1 MRVAFDSSSDEEEP
15 LFNMEDI
22 DRKAFENDKELPL
35 LTQFLNA
42 LKKLGEDRNSLKST
56 ICYCGV
62 FMVFGMSDEIL
73 GPTLLELKCLT
84 GKSITVMSVLFFVHD
99 LCNVFGSTSGG
110 YLVDRWVFSWVLNC
124 AALFVIIANSICGR
138 IRSCSYWLFW
148 CPNRTICDLCQHK
161 PGREQVPISFNV

>member
-1 MRVAFDSSSDEEEP
+1 MELVSTDGEPHFVSKQLFIESVFQENFISNMSVGFDSSSDEEEP
-15 LFNMEDI
+15 LFNMEDVE
-22 DRKAFENDKELPL
+22 RRTFDKDKDLPL
-35 LTQFLNA
+35 WKRFLNT

-110 YLVDRWVFSWVLNC
+110 YLVDR
-124 AALFVIIANSICGR
+124 
-138 IRSCSYWLFW
+138 
-148 CPNRTICDLCQHK
+148 
-161 PGREQVPISFNV
+161 

>member
-1 MRVAFDSSSDEEEP
+1 MELVSTDGEPHFVSKQLFIESVFQENFISNMSVGFDSSSDEEEP
-15 LFNMEDI
+15 LFNMEDVE
-22 DRKAFENDKELPL
+22 RRTFDKDKDLPL
-35 LTQFLNA
+35 WKRFLNT
-42 LKKLGEDRNSLKST
+42 LKKLVEDRNSLKST

-110 YLVDRWVFSWVLNC
+110 YLVDR
-124 AALFVIIANSICGR
+124 
-138 IRSCSYWLFW
+138 
-148 CPNRTICDLCQHK
+148 
-161 PGREQVPISFNV
+161 

>member
-1 MRVAFDSSSDEEEP
+1 MELVSTDGEPHFASKQLFIESVFQENFISNMSVGFDSSSDEEEP
-15 LFNMEDI
+15 LFNMEDVE
-22 DRKAFENDKELPL
+22 RRTFEKDKDLPL
-35 LTQFLNA
+35 WKRFLNT

-110 YLVDRWVFSWVLNC
+110 YLVDR
-124 AALFVIIANSICGR
+124 
-138 IRSCSYWLFW
+138 
-148 CPNRTICDLCQHK
+148 
-161 PGREQVPISFNV
+161 

>member
-1 MRVAFDSSSDEEEP
+1 MELVSTDGEPHFVSKQLFIESVFQENFISNMSVSFDSSSDEEEP
-15 LFNMEDI
+15 LFNMEDVE
-22 DRKAFENDKELPL
+22 RRTFDKDKDLPL
-35 LTQFLNA
+35 WKRFLNT

-110 YLVDRWVFSWVLNC
+110 YLVDR
-124 AALFVIIANSICGR
+124 
-138 IRSCSYWLFW
+138 
-148 CPNRTICDLCQHK
+148 
-161 PGREQVPISFNV
+161 

>member
-1 MRVAFDSSSDEEEP
+1 MELVSTDGEPHFVSKQLFIESVFQENFISNMSVGFDSSSDEEEP
-15 LFNMEDI
+15 LFNMEDVE
-22 DRKAFENDKELPL
+22 RRTFGKDKDLPL
-35 LTQFLNA
+35 WKRFLNT

-110 YLVDRWVFSWVLNC
+110 YLVDR
-124 AALFVIIANSICGR
+124 
-138 IRSCSYWLFW
+138 
-148 CPNRTICDLCQHK
+148 
-161 PGREQVPISFNV
+161 

>member
-1 MRVAFDSSSDEEEP
+1 MELVSTDGEPHFVSKQLFIESVFQENFISNMSVGFDSSSDEEEP
-15 LFNMEDI
+15 LFNMEDVE
-22 DRKAFENDKELPL
+22 RRTFDKDKDLPL
-35 LTQFLNA
+35 WKRFLNT

-62 FMVFGMSDEIL
+62 FIVFGMSDEIL

-110 YLVDRWVFSWVLNC
+110 YLVDR
-124 AALFVIIANSICGR
+124 
-138 IRSCSYWLFW
+138 
-148 CPNRTICDLCQHK
+148 
-161 PGREQVPISFNV
+161 

>member
-1 MRVAFDSSSDEEEP
+1 MELVSTDGEPHFVSKQLFIESVFQENFISNMRVGFDSSSDEEEP
-15 LFNMEDI
+15 LFNMEDVE
-22 DRKAFENDKELPL
+22 RRTFDKDKDLPL
-35 LTQFLNA
+35 WKRFLNT

-110 YLVDRWVFSWVLNC
+110 YLVDR
-124 AALFVIIANSICGR
+124 
-138 IRSCSYWLFW
+138 
-148 CPNRTICDLCQHK
+148 
-161 PGREQVPISFNV
+161 

>member
-1 MRVAFDSSSDEEEP
+1 MELVSTDGEPHFVSKQLFIESVFQKNFISNMSVGFDSSSDEEEP
-15 LFNMEDI
+15 LFNMEDVE
-22 DRKAFENDKELPL
+22 RRTFDKDKDLPL
-35 LTQFLNA
+35 WKRFLNT

-110 YLVDRWVFSWVLNC
+110 YLVDR
-124 AALFVIIANSICGR
+124 
-138 IRSCSYWLFW
+138 
-148 CPNRTICDLCQHK
+148 
-161 PGREQVPISFNV
+161 

>member
-1 MRVAFDSSSDEEEP
+1 MELVSTDGEPHFVSKQLFIESVFQENFISNMSVGFDSSYDEEEP
-15 LFNMEDI
+15 LFNMEDVE
-22 DRKAFENDKELPL
+22 RRTFDKDKDLPL
-35 LTQFLNA
+35 WKRFLNT

-110 YLVDRWVFSWVLNC
+110 YLVDR
-124 AALFVIIANSICGR
+124 
-138 IRSCSYWLFW
+138 
-148 CPNRTICDLCQHK
+148 
-161 PGREQVPISFNV
+161 

>member
-1 MRVAFDSSSDEEEP
+1 MELVSTDGEPHFAWKQLFIESVFQENFISNMSVSFDSSSDEEEP
-15 LFNMEDI
+15 LFNVEDVE
-22 DRKAFENDKELPL
+22 RRTFDKDKDLPL
-35 LTQFLNA
+35 WKRFLNT

-110 YLVDRWVFSWVLNC
+110 YLVDR
-124 AALFVIIANSICGR
+124 
-138 IRSCSYWLFW
+138 
-148 CPNRTICDLCQHK
+148 
-161 PGREQVPISFNV
+161 

>member
-1 MRVAFDSSSDEEEP
+1 MELVSTDGEPHFASKQLFIESVFQENFISNMSVGFDSSSDEEEP
-15 LFNMEDI
+15 LFNMEDVE
-22 DRKAFENDKELPL
+22 RRTFDKDKDLPL
-35 LTQFLNA
+35 WKRFLNT

-110 YLVDRWVFSWVLNC
+110 YLVDR
-124 AALFVIIANSICGR
+124 
-138 IRSCSYWLFW
+138 
-148 CPNRTICDLCQHK
+148 
-161 PGREQVPISFNV
+161 

>member
-1 MRVAFDSSSDEEEP
+1 MELVSTDGEPHFVSKQLFIESVFQENFISNMIVGFDSSSDEEEP
-15 LFNMEDI
+15 LFNMEDVE
-22 DRKAFENDKELPL
+22 RRTFDKDKDLPL
-35 LTQFLNA
+35 WKRFLNT

-110 YLVDRWVFSWVLNC
+110 YLVDR
-124 AALFVIIANSICGR
+124 
-138 IRSCSYWLFW
+138 
-148 CPNRTICDLCQHK
+148 
-161 PGREQVPISFNV
+161 

>member
-1 MRVAFDSSSDEEEP
+1 MELVSTDGEPHFVSKQLFIESVFQENFVSNMSVGFDSSSDEEEP
-15 LFNMEDI
+15 LFNMEDVE
-22 DRKAFENDKELPL
+22 RRTFDKDKDLPL
-35 LTQFLNA
+35 WKRFLNT

-110 YLVDRWVFSWVLNC
+110 YLVDR
-124 AALFVIIANSICGR
+124 
-138 IRSCSYWLFW
+138 
-148 CPNRTICDLCQHK
+148 
-161 PGREQVPISFNV
+161 

>member
-1 MRVAFDSSSDEEEP
+1 MELVSTDGEPHFVSKQLFIESVFQENFISNMSVGFESSSDEEEP
-15 LFNMEDI
+15 LFNMEDVE
-22 DRKAFENDKELPL
+22 RRTFDKDKDLPL
-35 LTQFLNA
+35 WKRFLNT

-110 YLVDRWVFSWVLNC
+110 YLVDR
-124 AALFVIIANSICGR
+124 
-138 IRSCSYWLFW
+138 
-148 CPNRTICDLCQHK
+148 
-161 PGREQVPISFNV
+161 

>member
-1 MRVAFDSSSDEEEP
+1 MELVSTDGEPHFVSKQLFIESVFQENFISNMSVGFDSSSDEEEP
-15 LFNMEDI
+15 LFNMEDVE
-22 DRKAFENDKELPL
+22 RRTFDKDKDLPL
-35 LTQFLNA
+35 WKRFLNT

-84 GKSITVMSVLFFVHD
+84 GRSITVMSVLFFVHD

-110 YLVDRWVFSWVLNC
+110 YLVDR
-124 AALFVIIANSICGR
+124 
-138 IRSCSYWLFW
+138 
-148 CPNRTICDLCQHK
+148 
-161 PGREQVPISFNV
+161 

>member
-1 MRVAFDSSSDEEEP
+1 MELVSTDGEPHFVSKQLFIESVFQENFISNMSVGFDSSSDEEEP
-15 LFNMEDI
+15 LFNMEDVERRTF
-22 DRKAFENDKELPL
+22 DKDNDLPL
-35 LTQFLNA
+35 WKRFLNT

-110 YLVDRWVFSWVLNC
+110 YLVDR
-124 AALFVIIANSICGR
+124 
-138 IRSCSYWLFW
+138 
-148 CPNRTICDLCQHK
+148 
-161 PGREQVPISFNV
+161 

>member
-1 MRVAFDSSSDEEEP
+1 MELVSTDGEPHFVSKQLFIESVFQENFISNMSVGFDSSSDEEEP
-15 LFNMEDI
+15 LFNMEDVE
-22 DRKAFENDKELPL
+22 RTTFDKDKDLPL
-35 LTQFLNA
+35 WKRFLNT

-110 YLVDRWVFSWVLNC
+110 YLVDR
-124 AALFVIIANSICGR
+124 
-138 IRSCSYWLFW
+138 
-148 CPNRTICDLCQHK
+148 
-161 PGREQVPISFNV
+161 

>member
-1 MRVAFDSSSDEEEP
+1 MELVSTDGEPHFASKQLFIDSVFQENISSNMRVGFDSSSEEEEP
-15 LFNMEDI
+15 LFNMEDVE
-22 DRKAFENDKELPL
+22 RRTFDKDKDLPL
-35 LTQFLNA
+35 WKRFLNT

-110 YLVDRWVFSWVLNC
+110 YLVDR
-124 AALFVIIANSICGR
+124 
-138 IRSCSYWLFW
+138 
-148 CPNRTICDLCQHK
+148 
-161 PGREQVPISFNV
+161 

>member
-1 MRVAFDSSSDEEEP
+1 MELVSTDGEPHFVSKQLFIESIFQENFISNMSVGFDSSSDEEEP
-15 LFNMEDI
+15 LFNMEDVE
-22 DRKAFENDKELPL
+22 RRTFDKDKDLPL
-35 LTQFLNA
+35 WKRFLNT

-110 YLVDRWVFSWVLNC
+110 YLVDR
-124 AALFVIIANSICGR
+124 
-138 IRSCSYWLFW
+138 
-148 CPNRTICDLCQHK
+148 
-161 PGREQVPISFNV
+161 

>member
-1 MRVAFDSSSDEEEP
+1 MELVSTDGEPHFASKQLFIESVFQENFISNMRVGFDSSSEEEEP

-22 DRKAFENDKELPL
+22 ERRTFDKDKDLPFWKR
-35 LTQFLNA
+35 FLNT

-110 YLVDRWVFSWVLNC
+110 YLVDR
-124 AALFVIIANSICGR
+124 
-138 IRSCSYWLFW
+138 
-148 CPNRTICDLCQHK
+148 
-161 PGREQVPISFNV
+161 

>member
-1 MRVAFDSSSDEEEP
+1 MELVSTDGEPHFVSKQLFIESVFQENFISNMSVGFDSSSDEEEP
-15 LFNMEDI
+15 LFNMEEVE
-22 DRKAFENDKELPL
+22 RRTFDKDKDLPL
-35 LTQFLNA
+35 WKRFLNT

-110 YLVDRWVFSWVLNC
+110 YLVDR
-124 AALFVIIANSICGR
+124 
-138 IRSCSYWLFW
+138 
-148 CPNRTICDLCQHK
+148 
-161 PGREQVPISFNV
+161 

>member
-1 MRVAFDSSSDEEEP
+1 MELVSTDGEPHFVSKQLFIESVFQENFISNMSVGFDFSSDEEEP
-15 LFNMEDI
+15 LFNMEDVE
-22 DRKAFENDKELPL
+22 RRTFDKDKDLPL
-35 LTQFLNA
+35 WKRFLNT

-110 YLVDRWVFSWVLNC
+110 YLVDR
-124 AALFVIIANSICGR
+124 
-138 IRSCSYWLFW
+138 
-148 CPNRTICDLCQHK
+148 
-161 PGREQVPISFNV
+161 

>member
-1 MRVAFDSSSDEEEP
+1 MRAGVESSSDEEEP
-15 LFNMEDI
+15 LFNMEDV
-22 DRKAFENDKELPL
+22 DHRTFEKDSELPL
-35 LTQFLNA
+35 CKRFLKT
-42 LKKLGEDRNSLKST
+42 LKKLGEDRNSLRST

-110 YLVDRWVFSWVLNC
+110 YLVDR
-124 AALFVIIANSICGR
+124 
-138 IRSCSYWLFW
+138 
-148 CPNRTICDLCQHK
+148 
-161 PGREQVPISFNV
+161 

>member
-1 MRVAFDSSSDEEEP
+1 MELVSTDGEPHFVSKQLFIESVFQENFMSNMSVGFDSSSDEEEP
-15 LFNMEDI
+15 LFNMEDVE
-22 DRKAFENDKELPL
+22 RRTFDKDKDLPL
-35 LTQFLNA
+35 WKRFLNT

-110 YLVDRWVFSWVLNC
+110 YLVDR
-124 AALFVIIANSICGR
+124 
-138 IRSCSYWLFW
+138 
-148 CPNRTICDLCQHK
+148 
-161 PGREQVPISFNV
+161 

>member
-1 MRVAFDSSSDEEEP
+1 MELVSTDGEPHFVSKLLFIESVFQENFISNMSVGFDSSSDEEEP
-15 LFNMEDI
+15 LFNMEDVE
-22 DRKAFENDKELPL
+22 RRTFDKDKDLPL
-35 LTQFLNA
+35 WKRFLNT

-110 YLVDRWVFSWVLNC
+110 YLVDR
-124 AALFVIIANSICGR
+124 
-138 IRSCSYWLFW
+138 
-148 CPNRTICDLCQHK
+148 
-161 PGREQVPISFNV
+161 

>member
-1 MRVAFDSSSDEEEP
+1 MELVSTDGEPHFVSKQLFIESIFQENFISNMSMGFDSSSDEEEP
-15 LFNMEDI
+15 LFNMEDVE
-22 DRKAFENDKELPL
+22 RRTFDKDKDLPL
-35 LTQFLNA
+35 WKRFLNT

-110 YLVDRWVFSWVLNC
+110 YLVDR
-124 AALFVIIANSICGR
+124 
-138 IRSCSYWLFW
+138 
-148 CPNRTICDLCQHK
+148 
-161 PGREQVPISFNV
+161 